1 MQRSAAKVVL
11 GWIMTVA
18 YVFTEHCCRA
28 CFGRIL
34 RAVDGAHYRCAECG
48 LIVSHPKVT
57 ALCACGTKLG
67 NGRLVGLRCQR
78 NPDGPT
84 PEAPA
89 EIVVGLVGAGTQNT
103 AQAPVSQLRDCGGE
117 LLNQVVG

>member
-1 MQRSAAKVVL
+1 MTTLSSASRADTVTVCPLSAYMQRSAAKVVL
-11 GWIMTVA
+11 EWIVTVA

-34 RAVDGAHYRCAECG
+34 HALDGAHYRCAECG
-48 LIVSHPKVT
+48 LISSHPKVT

-67 NGRLVGLRCQR
+67 NGRLVGLRCHC

-89 EIVVGLVGAGTQNT
+89 EIADRTI
-103 AQAPVSQLRDCGGE
+103 
-117 LLNQVVG
+117 